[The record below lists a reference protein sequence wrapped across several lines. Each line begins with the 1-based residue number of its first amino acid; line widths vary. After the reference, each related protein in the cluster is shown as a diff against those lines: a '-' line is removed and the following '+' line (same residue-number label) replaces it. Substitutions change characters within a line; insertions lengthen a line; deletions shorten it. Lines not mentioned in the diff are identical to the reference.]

1 MKMIMQQLECQLLL
15 NCFEEE
21 EEKEEGKKADPEER
35 TLRVAAMLHF
45 EYQLLL
51 NLRDRKSA
59 RGRRRRI
66 T

>member
-21 EEKEEGKKADPEER
+21 EEKEEKKADPEER

-45 EYQLLL
+45 EYQLPL

-59 RGRRRRI
+59 RGRTRRI